1 VPFTDATLSAADAVM
16 VVTDHSS
23 IDYDRVC
30 RYAQLVI
37 DTRNACAR
45 HEAASHDRAVVAHA

>member
-1 VPFTDATLSAADAVM
+1 VM

-23 IDYDRVC
+23 IDYARVC

-45 HEAASHDRAVVAHA
+45 HESASHDRAVVAHA